1 MSAGSPIF
9 WIQAIEALLAPGSAS
24 ATMTEPLA
32 TYCRWIISRA
42 VTARPRTV
50 ANTAANR

>member
-9 WIQAIEALLAPGSAS
+9 WIQAIEALWAPGSAS
-24 ATMTEPLA
+24 ATITEPLA
-32 TYCRWIISRA
+32 TYCGGIIISA
-42 VTARPRTV
+42 VTARPRTA